1 MAETLHR
8 CTNGFRVDMPHDL
21 PDVLSLPAQR
31 TARLDLTCV
40 EDGLQQFFVQP
51 DLSQVRLIQCDQLF
65 AEFLQR
71 EKLAFSGAFA
81 GL

>member
-1 MAETLHR
+1 MAETLQCR
-8 CTNGFRVDMPHDL
+8 ANGFGVDMPHDL
-21 PDVLSLPAQR
+21 PDVLFLPTQR
-31 TARLDLTCV
+31 TVGLDLTRI
-40 EDGLQQFFVQP
+40 EHSLQQVFVQP

-71 EKLAFSGAFA
+71 EKLAFSRAFA